1 MQDTELIASIKNIV
15 ESNKGDVRCFDEDFM
30 ANDIAGGNIDDAWQ
44 GGFNDG
50 CSYVANE
57 LAELIEDYEKD
68 ANEN

>member
-1 MQDTELIASIKNIV
+1 MMLGK
-15 ESNKGDVRCFDEDFM
+15 
-30 ANDIAGGNIDDAWQ
+30 

-57 LAELIEDYEKD
+57 LAELIENYEKD

>member
-44 GGFNDG
+44 GD
-50 CSYVANE
+50 SMMVA
-57 LAELIEDYEKD
+57 LM
-68 ANEN
+68 